1 MGTSCK
7 ALLFFSSYY
16 DAIQDLK
23 PMQRLE
29 AYDAIFR
36 YGFFGIEPNPSKAF
50 SPLWKL
56 IKPNGDKPGGAGLS
70 EPAGQLRAS
79 RLCSHRGFKEA
90 ANKGVGT
97 GSAAHHRK
105 PPG

>member
-56 IKPNGDKPGGAGLS
+56 IKPNIDSSIKNAMMGQKAGVAKKPVVLMI
-70 EPAGQLRAS
+70 
-79 RLCSHRGFKEA
+79 
-90 ANKGVGT
+90 V
-97 GSAAHHRK
+97 K
-105 PPG
+105 PLV

>member
-1 MGTSCK
+1 MQEGGKYYGYFLQSTVI
-7 ALLFFSSYY
+7 FSSYY

-56 IKPNGDKPGGAGLS
+56 IKPNIDSSIKKRDDGSKGGRSKKPVVLMI
-70 EPAGQLRAS
+70 
-79 RLCSHRGFKEA
+79 
-90 ANKGVGT
+90 V
-97 GSAAHHRK
+97 K
-105 PPG
+105 PLV